1 MCVFFLSCKF
11 GDAVSQTA
19 QAYLP
24 ACFDFGDS
32 NKTDHDKGGDTQDA
46 VAEGGRT
53 EGAAAEAD
61 EMGGLPWTR
70 PAPPARARRLSS
82 RLLRLSVAQST
93 YAAEKLGK
101 PPPLPIGLRGGG
113 AVGPGS
119 AAPGRSRG
127 VPNAFHSLLRG
138 VRIGAAANCARA
150 VCAA

>member
-1 MCVFFLSCKF
+1 MSVFFLSCKF

-82 RLLRLSVAQST
+82 RLLRLSVVLGAFISAVAYT
-93 YAAEKLGK
+93 FATRLPTLFTRDAAVLAADEVASHGYSASLSLQL
-101 PPPLPIGLRGGG
+101 PPLSVLVLRL
-113 AVGPGS
+113 A
-119 AAPGRSRG
+119 
-127 VPNAFHSLLRG
+127 
-138 VRIGAAANCARA
+138 
-150 VCAA
+150 